1 MRDPPGQNRGPKA
14 SVRAAGVWH
23 RINQRRPRSA
33 ATGGMAS
40 TDIFSTLNLRTQLAG
55 LANFFDACTCS
66 RNSKAEVQAIRSEL
80 EKKDAA
86 IEQLEEEIRRKDSE
100 KDNLM
105 QMQRDLQQQISQIRS
120 AIEEQQSALETEQR
134 PNGAPSRQYPPGRP
148 ADRFCCSPTRVHGH
162 CWWYKRSA
170 RHRLRRRRRARF
182 GGT

>member
-1 MRDPPGQNRGPKA
+1 M
-14 SVRAAGVWH
+14 
-23 RINQRRPRSA
+23 
-33 ATGGMAS
+33 TS

-55 LANFFDACTCS
+55 LTNFFDTCACM

-120 AIEEQQSALETEQR
+120 AIEECQCHR
-134 PNGAPSRQYPPGRP
+134 CYP
-148 ADRFCCSPTRVHGH
+148 
-162 CWWYKRSA
+162 
-170 RHRLRRRRRARF
+170 
-182 GGT
+182 